1 MNFQDSIKTCFTK
14 YVDFKG
20 RASRSEY
27 WWFLLL
33 YAIVVFVASIIN
45 ENLPI
50 LVMLGFMLPLIA
62 AGVRRLHD
70 TNRTG
75 WLYLL
80 CLIPLIGAIILI
92 VFFVQEGTPGPN
104 LYGNPPAP

>member
-14 YVDFKG
+14 YVDFTG

-27 WWFLLL
+27 WYFILL
-33 YAIVVFVASIIN
+33 YFIVAVVASFIN
-45 ENLPI
+45 QNLPF
-50 LVMLGFMLPLIA
+50 LVMLGFILPLIA
-62 AGVRRLHD
+62 VGVRRLHD

-80 CLIPLIGAIILI
+80 GFIPVVGAIILI
-92 VFFVQEGTPGPN
+92 VFFVQEGTQGPN
-104 LYGNPPAP
+104 QYGNPSP